1 MENFCPEIS
10 KRRNEASI
18 QSQFDSLLS
27 DLTTTPFAR
36 RCVRLRGGRRLLRQV
51 SRHLLQQPDCLSAGV
66 QLTAAFWCFSSP
78 FFYCEIEFFL
88 L

>member
-10 KRRNEASI
+10 KRRNKVSI

-36 RCVRLRGGRRLLRQV
+36 RCVRLRGGRRRLRQV
-51 SRHLLQQPDCLSAGV
+51 SRHLLQQPNCLSAGV
-66 QLTAAFWCFSSP
+66 QLAAAFCFFFSSV
-78 FFYCEIEFFL
+78 L
-88 L
+88 LL